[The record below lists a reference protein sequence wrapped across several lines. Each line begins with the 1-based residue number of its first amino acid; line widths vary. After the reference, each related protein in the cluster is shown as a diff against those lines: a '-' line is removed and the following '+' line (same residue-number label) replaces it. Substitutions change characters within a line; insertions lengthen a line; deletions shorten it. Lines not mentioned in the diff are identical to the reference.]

1 MESSRAKIA
10 GPVIA
15 AGAVSLGLVLI
26 GACGLGKHDTYVAPP
41 PIKSANEAVPAV
53 RYGTTTASAAPKVF
67 IPPSPS
73 WQVAPAGPPRKAVG
87 FTVPP
92 TSEST
97 TRGPR
102 TSTPSVT
109 PAAVPP
115 PAFTTE
121 FELPPATQPRPTT
134 VDQPSEEQ
142 PTTTRRVP
150 TATAPGLSDDE

>member
-26 GACGLGKHDTYVAPP
+26 GACGIGKHDTYVAPP
-41 PIKSANEAVPAV
+41 PIKSANDDAVPAV
-53 RYGTTTASAAPKVF
+53 RYGTSTSAAPKVF

-73 WQVAPAGPPRKAVG
+73 WQVARPGPPRKSVD

-92 TSEST
+92 SALPEST
-97 TRGPR
+97 TRGPQ
-102 TSTPSVT
+102 TAPSYAAPT
-109 PAAVPP
+109 AVPS

-121 FELPPATQPRPTT
+121 IELPPNTQPRPA
-134 VDQPSEEQ
+134 VDPTIEE
-142 PTTTRRVP
+142 PPTTRRVP
-150 TATAPGLSDDE
+150 TATSPGLSDDE

>member
-41 PIKSANEAVPAV
+41 PIKSANDDAVPAV
-53 RYGTTTASAAPKVF
+53 RYGTSTSAAPKVF

-73 WQVAPAGPPRKAVG
+73 WQVARPGPPRKSVD

-92 TSEST
+92 SALPEST
-97 TRGPR
+97 TRGSQ
-102 TSTPSVT
+102 TSAPTAAPS
-109 PAAVPP
+109 
-115 PAFTTE
+115 PAFSTE
-121 FELPPATQPRPTT
+121 IELPPATQPRPT
-134 VDQPSEEQ
+134 VDPTFEE
-142 PTTTRRVP
+142 PPTTRRVP
-150 TATAPGLSDDE
+150 TATSPGLSDDE

>member
-41 PIKSANEAVPAV
+41 PIKSANDDAVPAV
-53 RYGTTTASAAPKVF
+53 RYGTSTSAAPKVF

-73 WQVAPAGPPRKAVG
+73 WQVARPGPPRKSVD

-92 TSEST
+92 SALPESA
-97 TRGPR
+97 TRGPQ
-102 TSTPSVT
+102 TSTPN
-109 PAAVPP
+109 AAPP

-121 FELPPATQPRPTT
+121 IELPPTTQPRPTT
-134 VDQPSEEQ
+134 IDLPPEE
-142 PTTTRRVP
+142 PPATTRRVP
-150 TATAPGLSDDE
+150 AATSPGVSDDE

>member
-26 GACGLGKHDTYVAPP
+26 GACGIGKHDTYVAPP
-41 PIKSANEAVPAV
+41 PIKSANDDAVPAV
-53 RYGTTTASAAPKVF
+53 RYGTSTSAMTKVI

-73 WQVAPAGPPRKAVG
+73 WQVARPGPPRKSVD

-92 TSEST
+92 SARPEST
-97 TRGPR
+97 PRGPE
-102 TSTPSVT
+102 TSPSY
-109 PAAVPP
+109 AVPP

-121 FELPPATQPRPTT
+121 IELPPTTQPRPAVDPTT
-134 VDQPSEEQ
+134 EE
-142 PTTTRRVP
+142 PPTTRRVP
-150 TATAPGLSDDE
+150 TATSPGLSDDE

>member
-26 GACGLGKHDTYVAPP
+26 GACGLGKDDTYVAPP
-41 PIKSANEAVPAV
+41 PIKSANDANDAVPAV
-53 RYGTTTASAAPKVF
+53 RYGTTTSAAPKVI

-73 WQVAPAGPPRKAVG
+73 WKVAPGQPRKPVD

-92 TSEST
+92 TALPEST
-97 TRGPR
+97 TRGSR
-102 TSTPSVT
+102 TST

-115 PAFTTE
+115 PGFNTE
-121 FELPPATQPRPTT
+121 FELPNTQPRPTT
-134 VDQPSEEQ
+134 VDQPTEDP

-150 TATAPGLSDDE
+150 TATSPGLSDDE

>member
-41 PIKSANEAVPAV
+41 PIKSANDAVPAV
-53 RYGTTTASAAPKVF
+53 RYGTTTSAAAKVF

-92 TSEST
+92 TSDPT
-97 TRGPR
+97 PRGSR
-102 TSTPSVT
+102 TSTPSAT
-109 PAAVPP
+109 PTAVPP
-115 PAFTTE
+115 PGFTTE
-121 FELPPATQPRPTT
+121 FELPPTQPRPTT
-134 VDQPSEEQ
+134 VDQPTEEQ
-142 PTTTRRVP
+142 PPTTRRVP
-150 TATAPGLSDDE
+150 TATSPGVSEDE

>member
-41 PIKSANEAVPAV
+41 PIKSANDEAVPAV
-53 RYGTTTASAAPKVF
+53 RYGTSTSAAPKVF

-73 WQVAPAGPPRKAVG
+73 WQVARPGPPRKSVD

-92 TSEST
+92 SALPEST

-102 TSTPSVT
+102 DSTPY
-109 PAAVPP
+109 AAPTAEPP

-121 FELPPATQPRPTT
+121 IELPPTTQPRPTT
-134 VDQPSEEQ
+134 VDPAIEES
-142 PTTTRRVP
+142 PTTRRVP
-150 TATAPGLSDDE
+150 TATSPGQSDE